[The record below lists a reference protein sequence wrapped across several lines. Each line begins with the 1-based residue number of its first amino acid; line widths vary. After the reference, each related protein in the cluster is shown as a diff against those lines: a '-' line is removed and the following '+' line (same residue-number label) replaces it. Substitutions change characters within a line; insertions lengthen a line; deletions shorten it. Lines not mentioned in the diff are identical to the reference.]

1 MAIIEQGILGP
12 FRGKCGGVIGYVRNG
27 VFCMRSVPA
36 HYRDRKSAAQ
46 LRNRNRMTM
55 VMRGLSVVRRAVAL
69 GFGRFATGMTE
80 LNVATRVNYYR
91 LVQDGAAGMEYRWG
105 DLVLSRGQVEGLSGL
120 LYSVS
125 GGCLRLNWNNLGL
138 DARGAMDD
146 GVTVVAVNSERMEMR
161 MWRGVARRGE
171 GVAEVTLPG
180 GWSGEE
186 VWCYTMVSRGTEW
199 SESTCV
205 GMVCGGGGVVLALAA
220 GDDAGIDDVVDGR
233 WGGMGDGVV
242 CFGTDQSAIKVLPE
256 LGQSCAG
263 EGLDEVLRDDE
274 VGPWRRE

>member
-1 MAIIEQGILGP
+1 MAIIEQGVLGP
-12 FRGKCGGVIGYVRNG
+12 FSGKVGGVIGYVRNG
-27 VFCMRSVPA
+27 VFCVRSVPA

-55 VMRGLSVVRRAVAL
+55 VMRGLSVVRRAVTL

-146 GVTVVAVNSERMEMR
+146 EVTVVAVNGERMEMK
-161 MWRGVARRGE
+161 MWRGVARRGDG
-171 GVAEVTLPG
+171 GVEVTLPA

-205 GMVCGGGGVVLALAA
+205 GME
-220 GDDAGIDDVVDGR
+220 
-233 WGGMGDGVV
+233 
-242 CFGTDQSAIKVLPE
+242 FSF
-256 LGQSCAG
+256 S
-263 EGLDEVLRDDE
+263 
-274 VGPWRRE
+274 VGFFP